1 MIDIII
7 NEWKNL
13 IRDRLFF
20 YSTIF
25 FVLSLS
31 LVVWMG
37 ILQQEN
43 QQQSQSDAQKRVR
56 KQWENHEAMNPHRAA
71 HYGSFAFKPLNILN
85 AMDGGINDITGNVL
99 QLEGHVQNEI
109 IYSEASQAL
118 SVSKFGKLKSSLI
131 LQYVIPLFLIFLSF
145 GSMSKEKETQRI
157 KLLIL
162 QGASIDK
169 LVNAKSIS
177 VWIYGLLLLVVT
189 VTIQSI
195 LGSTNPEIFKR
206 LAYILLSYGLYY
218 FTITSLST
226 YLSAIL
232 KDKTSALSSIL
243 AIWILWTIFLP
254 KIWGNTVEKIHPLPS
269 RQNFK
274 SIMKEDRS
282 KGIDGHNPRDKRRED
297 LKEKILAEYGV
308 DSLKN
313 LPINFD
319 GIVMQKDEEYGDK
332 VWDKHFGSNYN
343 ILSKQKFLYQI
354 SGFLNPFASL
364 QSASMG
370 FCGTDMIHHLDFLR
384 KSEDYRRHL
393 IKTLNDAH
401 AYGGSKTGDWGWT
414 VDNDFF
420 KSVEGFTYVTPKIK
434 EKIKYYFIDFSALL
448 FWGIFITALIR
459 FRINKNLVL

>member
-7 NEWKNL
+7 NEWRMFL
-13 IRDRLFF
+13 RDKLFVF
-20 YSTIF
+20 STAFFIF
-25 FVLSLS
+25 SLFV
-31 LVVWMG
+31 VVFLG
-37 ILQQEN
+37 TIQN
-43 QQQSQSDAQKRVR
+43 R
-56 KQWENHEAMNPHRAA
+56 KQQNYRNEAQEHVRNQWESLEAMNPHSAA
-71 HYGSFAFKPLNILN
+71 HYGSYAFKPLSILN
-85 AMDGGINDITGNVL
+85 SMDSGVNDLTGNVIK
-99 QLEGHVQNEI
+99 LEGHVQNEI
-109 IYSEASQAL
+109 VYSEVSQAL

-131 LQYVIPLFLIFLSF
+131 LQYVIPLFLIFLAYGTLS
-145 GSMSKEKETQRI
+145 SEKETQRI
-157 KLLIL
+157 KLLVF
-162 QGASIDK
+162 QGVSITK
-169 LVNAKSIS
+169 LTFAKSLSI
-177 VWIYGLLLLVVT
+177 WIYGFLLLLITVVF
-189 VTIQSI
+189 QSLVNVI
-195 LGSTNPEIFKR
+195 DRELSFR
-206 LAYILLSYGLYY
+206 LMFIIVSYGFYY
-218 FTITSLST
+218 YIISSVAT
-226 YLSAIL
+226 YFSATL
-232 KDKTSALSSIL
+232 KNNTSALSSIL
-243 AIWILWTIFLP
+243 AIWIMWTIFLP

-274 SIMKEDRS
+274 SNMKEDRS
-282 KGIDGHNPRDKRRED
+282 KGIDGHNPRDERRED

-319 GIVMQKDEEYGDK
+319 GIVMQKDEEYGDQ
-332 VWDKHFGSNYN
+332 VWDKHFGSNYK
-343 ILSKQKFLYQI
+343 ILSKQKFLYQL

-420 KSVEGFTYVTPKIK
+420 KSVEGFKYVTPKIK
-434 EKIKYYFIDFSALL
+434 EKIKYYFIDLSALL

>member
-56 KQWENHEAMNPHRAA
+56 KQWENLEAMNPHRAA

-157 KLLIL
+157 RLLIL

-177 VWIYGLLLLVVT
+177 VWIYGLFLLIVT

-195 LGSTNPEIFKR
+195 FGSTNPEIFKR

-218 FTITSLST
+218 FIITSLST
-226 YLSAIL
+226 YLSATL

-254 KIWGNTVEKIHPLPS
+254 KIWGNAVEKVHVLPD
-269 RQNFK
+269 RKTF
-274 SIMKEDRS
+274 KEDMRAERNQ
-282 KGIDGHNPRDKRRED
+282 GIDGHNPYDKRREA
-297 LKEKILAEYGV
+297 LKNKYLSDYRV
-308 DSLKN
+308 DSLSQ

-319 GIVMQKDEEYGDK
+319 GIVMQADEEYGNL
-332 VWDKHFGSNYN
+332 VWDKHFGSNYS
-343 ILSKQKFLYQI
+343 IMQKQKSLYQF
-354 SGFLNPFASL
+354 SGLLNPFASL

-370 FCGTDMIHHLDFLR
+370 FCGTDMIHHLDFL
-384 KSEDYRRHL
+384 KKAEDYRRVL
-393 IKTLNDAH
+393 IKELNDKH
-401 AYGGSKTGDWGWT
+401 AYGGSKTGDWKWT
-414 VDNDFF
+414 VDSEFF
-420 KSVEGFTYVTPKIK
+420 KSVQGFTYETPRISNHLNH
-434 EKIKYYFIDFSALL
+434 YLIDLLFLFFWALL
-448 FWGIFITALIR
+448 IKVLIR
-459 FRINKNLVL
+459 VNAAKVNVL

>member
-1 MIDIII
+1 MIKIII
-7 NEWKNL
+7 NEWKMFLRNK
-13 IRDRLFF
+13 LFVF
-20 YSTIF
+20 TTTFFIF
-25 FVLSLS
+25 SL
-31 LVVWMG
+31 LGVVFLG
-37 ILQQEN
+37 TVQN
-43 QQQSQSDAQKRVR
+43 R
-56 KQWENHEAMNPHRAA
+56 KQQNYRSEAQEHVRNQWEGLEAMNPHSAA
-71 HYGSFAFKPLNILN
+71 HYGSYAFKPLSVLN
-85 AMDGGINDITGNVL
+85 SMDSGVNDLTGNVIK
-99 QLEGHVQNEI
+99 LEGHVQNEI
-109 IYSEASQAL
+109 VYSEVSQSL

-131 LQYVIPLFLIFLSF
+131 LQYVIPLFLIFLAHGTLS
-145 GSMSKEKETQRI
+145 SEKETQRI
-157 KLLIL
+157 KLLVF
-162 QGASIDK
+162 QGVSISK
-169 LVNAKSIS
+169 LTFAKSLSIWIYGFLLLLITVVFQSLVNAINLEIS
-177 VWIYGLLLLVVT
+177 L
-189 VTIQSI
+189 
-195 LGSTNPEIFKR
+195 R
-206 LAYILLSYGLYY
+206 LMLIIVSYGFYY
-218 FTITSLST
+218 YIISSVAT
-226 YLSAIL
+226 YLSASL
-232 KDKTSALSSIL
+232 KNNTSALSSIL
-243 AIWILWTIFLP
+243 AIWIMWTIFLP

-274 SIMKEDRS
+274 SNMKEDRS

-297 LKEKILAEYGV
+297 LKEKILGEYGV

-319 GIVMQKDEEYGDK
+319 GIVMQKDEEYGDQ
-332 VWDKHFGSNYN
+332 VWDKHFGNNYN

-414 VDNDFF
+414 VDSDFF

-434 EKIKYYFIDFSALL
+434 ENIKYYSIDLFALL
-448 FWGIFITALIR
+448 FWGVFITALIR

>member
-25 FVLSLS
+25 FVLSLL

-43 QQQSQSDAQKRVR
+43 QQQSQSEAQKHVR
-56 KQWENHEAMNPHRAA
+56 KQWENLEAMNPHRAA
-71 HYGSFAFKPLNILN
+71 HYGSFAFKPLNTLN

-99 QLEGHVQNEI
+99 QLEGHVQNEV
-109 IYSEASQAL
+109 IYSESSQAL
-118 SVSKFGKLKSSLI
+118 SISKFGKLKSSLI

-157 KLLIL
+157 RLLIL
-162 QGASIDK
+162 QGASIEK

-177 VWIYGLLLLVVT
+177 VWIYGLFLLIVT

-195 LGSTNPEIFKR
+195 FGSTNPEIFKR

-218 FTITSLST
+218 FIITSLSI
-226 YLSAIL
+226 YLSATL

-254 KIWGNTVEKIHPLPS
+254 KIWGNAVEKVHVLPD
-269 RQNFK
+269 RKTF
-274 SIMKEDRS
+274 KEDMRAERNQ
-282 KGIDGHNPRDKRRED
+282 GIDGHNPYDKRREE
-297 LKEKILAEYGV
+297 LKNKYLAEYQV
-308 DSLKN
+308 DSLSQ

-319 GIVMQKDEEYGDK
+319 GIVMQADEEYGNL
-332 VWDKHFGSNYN
+332 VWDKHFGSNYS
-343 ILSKQKFLYQI
+343 IMQKQKSLYQF
-354 SGFLNPFASL
+354 SGLLNPFASL

-370 FCGTDMIHHLDFLR
+370 FCGTDMIHHLDFL
-384 KSEDYRRHL
+384 KKAEDYRRVL
-393 IKTLNDAH
+393 IKALNDKH
-401 AYGGSKTGDWGWT
+401 AYGGSKTGDWKWT
-414 VDNDFF
+414 VDSEFF
-420 KSVEGFTYVTPKIK
+420 KSVQGFTYETPRISNHLNH
-434 EKIKYYFIDFSALL
+434 YLIDLLFLFFWALL
-448 FWGIFITALIR
+448 IKVLIR
-459 FRINKNLVL
+459 VNAAKVNVL

>member
-43 QQQSQSDAQKRVR
+43 QQQSQSDAQKHVR
-56 KQWENHEAMNPHRAA
+56 KQWENLEAMNPHRAA

-169 LVNAKSIS
+169 LINAKSIS
-177 VWIYGLLLLVVT
+177 VWIYGLFLLIVT

-195 LGSTNPEIFKR
+195 FGSTNPEIFKR

-218 FTITSLST
+218 FIITSLST
-226 YLSAIL
+226 YLSATL

-254 KIWGNTVEKIHPLPS
+254 KIWGNAVEKVHVLPD
-269 RQNFK
+269 RKTF
-274 SIMKEDRS
+274 KEDMKAERNQ
-282 KGIDGHNPRDKRRED
+282 GIDGHNPYDKRREA
-297 LKEKILAEYGV
+297 LKNKYLSDYQV
-308 DSLKN
+308 DSLSQ

-319 GIVMQKDEEYGDK
+319 GIVMQADEEYGNL
-332 VWDKHFGSNYN
+332 VWDKHFGSNYS
-343 ILSKQKFLYQI
+343 IMQKQKSLYQF
-354 SGFLNPFASL
+354 SGLLNPFASL

-370 FCGTDMIHHLDFLR
+370 FCGTDMIHHLDFL
-384 KSEDYRRHL
+384 KKAEDYRRVL
-393 IKTLNDAH
+393 IKALNDKH
-401 AYGGSKTGDWGWT
+401 AYGGSKTGDWKWT
-414 VDNDFF
+414 VDSEFF
-420 KSVEGFTYVTPKIK
+420 KSVQGFTYETPSISNHLNH
-434 EKIKYYFIDFSALL
+434 YLIDLLFLFFWALL
-448 FWGIFITALIR
+448 IKVLIR
-459 FRINKNLVL
+459 VNAVKVNVS

>member
-1 MIDIII
+1 MNDIII

-13 IRDRLFF
+13 IRDRLFS

-37 ILQQEN
+37 VLQQEN
-43 QQQSQSDAQKRVR
+43 QKQSQSDAQKHVR
-56 KQWENHEAMNPHRAA
+56 KQWENLEAMNPHRAA

-145 GSMSKEKETQRI
+145 GSMSKEKETKRI

-162 QGASIDK
+162 QGASTDK

-177 VWIYGLLLLVVT
+177 VWIYGLFLLIVT

-195 LGSTNPEIFKR
+195 FGSTNPEIFKR

-218 FTITSLST
+218 FIITSLST
-226 YLSAIL
+226 YLSATL

-254 KIWGNTVEKIHPLPS
+254 KIWGNAVEKVHVLPD
-269 RQNFK
+269 RKTF
-274 SIMKEDRS
+274 KEDMRAERNQ
-282 KGIDGHNPRDKRRED
+282 GIDGHNPFDKRREE
-297 LKEKILAEYGV
+297 LKNKYLAEYQV
-308 DSLKN
+308 DSLSQ

-319 GIVMQKDEEYGDK
+319 GIVMQADEEYGNL
-332 VWDKHFGSNYN
+332 VWDKHFGSNYS
-343 ILSKQKFLYQI
+343 IMQKQKSLYQF
-354 SGFLNPFASL
+354 SGLLNPFASL

-370 FCGTDMIHHLDFLR
+370 FCGTDMIHHLDFL
-384 KSEDYRRHL
+384 KKAEDYRRVL
-393 IKTLNDAH
+393 IKALNDKH
-401 AYGGSKTGDWGWT
+401 AYGGSKTGDWKWT
-414 VDNDFF
+414 VDSEFF
-420 KSVEGFTYVTPKIK
+420 KSVQGFTYETPRISNHLNH
-434 EKIKYYFIDFSALL
+434 YLIDLL
-448 FWGIFITALIR
+448 FLFFWAFLIR
-459 FRINKNLVL
+459 VLIRVNAVKVSVL

>member
-43 QQQSQSDAQKRVR
+43 QQQSQSDAQKHVR
-56 KQWENHEAMNPHRAA
+56 KQWENLEAMNPHRAA

-99 QLEGHVQNEI
+99 QLEGHVQNEV

-157 KLLIL
+157 RLLIL

-177 VWIYGLLLLVVT
+177 VWIYGLFLLIVT

-218 FTITSLST
+218 FIITSLST
-226 YLSAIL
+226 YLSATL

-254 KIWGNTVEKIHPLPS
+254 KIWGNAVEKVHVLPD
-269 RQNFK
+269 RKTF
-274 SIMKEDRS
+274 KEDMRAERNQ
-282 KGIDGHNPRDKRRED
+282 GIDGHNPYDKRREA
-297 LKEKILAEYGV
+297 LKNKYLSDYQV
-308 DSLKN
+308 DSLSQ

-319 GIVMQKDEEYGDK
+319 GIVMQADEEYGNL
-332 VWDKHFGSNYN
+332 VWDKHFGSNYS
-343 ILSKQKFLYQI
+343 IMQKQKSLYQF
-354 SGFLNPFASL
+354 SGLLNPFASL

-370 FCGTDMIHHLDFLR
+370 FCGTDMIHHLDF
-384 KSEDYRRHL
+384 K
-393 IKTLNDAH
+393 K
-401 AYGGSKTGDWGWT
+401 G
-414 VDNDFF
+414 
-420 KSVEGFTYVTPKIK
+420 
-434 EKIKYYFIDFSALL
+434 
-448 FWGIFITALIR
+448 
-459 FRINKNLVL
+459 